1 MGTTYSEEFKQ
12 AALKKILER
21 GSRSLDAVTEELGIS
36 SSAAYSWMKQSGM
49 MPGMVAKKEKK
60 SGDWSAPE
68 KFRAVMEFERLR
80 EDPLSQGE
88 YLRTQGL
95 YGKTVEGWEA
105 EILGAL
111 EKQGRKPKRAPEEI
125 VKDERIAALER
136 DLRRKDRALAETT
149 ALLVLK
155 KKAELIWGL
164 VDDEEGA

>member
-12 AALKKILER
+12 SALKKILER

-36 SSAAYSWMKQSGM
+36 NSAAYSWMKQSGM
-49 MPGMVAKKEKK
+49 MPGMVTKKEKK
-60 SGDWSAPE
+60 SGDRSAQD

-80 EDPLSQGE
+80 ENPQSQGE

-95 YGKTVEGWEA
+95 YAKTVEGWEE

-111 EKQGRKPKRAPEEI
+111 EKPGRKPKRAPEEI
-125 VKDERIAALER
+125 AKDEQIVALKR
-136 DLRRKDRALAETT
+136 DLNRKDRALAETT

-164 VDDEEGA
+164 MDDEESA